1 MIDFGESL
9 DNLSV
14 LVYDEVNS
22 ETDGGVL
29 MKSKELLDAVYKE
42 LGITQA
48 EAAAAISWS
57 PQQYSQKMVRGSL
70 RADEFLAILENLGIE
85 LSLTVKD
92 TGNAI
97 RQQRA
102 GAGRRVRAMVD
113 RVKYDTATSVAMAN
127 SFYADGVNKYTD
139 GKAMELYMDKENR
152 YFFAEY
158 FDWEGAKDRILPVT
172 AEVAAAF
179 IEKYGTEIHKEPS
192 EQNADVSVVTE

>member
-92 TGNAI
+92 TGNEI

-113 RVKYDTATSVAMAN
+113 RVKYDTASSVAIAN

-139 GKAMELYMDKENR
+139 GKAMELYMDKDNR

-192 EQNADVSVVTE
+192 EKKAEVSAVTE